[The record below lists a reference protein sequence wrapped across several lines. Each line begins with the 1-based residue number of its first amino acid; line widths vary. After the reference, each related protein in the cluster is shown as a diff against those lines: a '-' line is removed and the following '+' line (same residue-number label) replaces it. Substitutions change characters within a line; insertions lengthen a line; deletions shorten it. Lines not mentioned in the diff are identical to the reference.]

1 LKPDGVLLASFPG
14 ITRTDLSEPAGAWYW
29 SFTSASAR
37 RLFEE
42 VFSAASLLIKP
53 YGNALTAT
61 SFLYGLA
68 KEELSEEELDYFD
81 PEYEVLITVR
91 AVKTAL

>member
-1 LKPDGVLLASFPG
+1 MGSL
-14 ITRTDLSEPAGAWYW
+14 EPAGAWYW
-29 SFTSASAR
+29 SFTSASAK

-53 YGNALTAT
+53 YGNVLTAIFSST
-61 SFLYGLA
+61 GLA
-68 KEELSEEELDYFD
+68 QEELSEEELDYFD
-81 PEYEVLITVR
+81 PEYEVLITLC